1 MISNIGLLKGIPS
14 NIYISTQNITV
25 SRIGEIV
32 LLEKDGS
39 YGEARNPWELL
50 LTADDWEYSHG
61 AYCRRNFGKIG
72 SNDSILEITA
82 DKYNLEDIASKTA
95 GTRES
100 LCLAFV
106 QGDKD
111 NLQASI
117 FRNSTLCGIE
127 TMSDGVCV
135 VLDIQNCEMVYGR

>member
-14 NIYISTQNITV
+14 NIYISTQNVTA

-32 LLEKDGS
+32 LLEKDR
-39 YGEARNPWELL
+39 YGEARSPWELL
-50 LTADDWEYSHG
+50 LIADDWEYAYG
-61 AYCRRNFGKIG
+61 TYCRRNFGKIG
-72 SNDSILEITA
+72 NNDSILEITA
-82 DKYNLEDIASKTA
+82 GKYNLEDIASKTV
-95 GTRES
+95 GSRES

-127 TMSDGVCV
+127 SMFDGVCV
-135 VLDIQNCEMVYGR
+135 VFDIQNCEMVYGR